1 MIARFLMW
9 LFCACRHKWDITE
22 EKDLQDTDGD
32 VIGRV
37 IYLQC
42 YKCGDV
48 SRRELGSK
56 PSRGAPYRF

>member
-9 LFCACRHKWDITE
+9 LFCVCRHKWNIIKQ
-22 EKDLQDTDGD
+22 KDLMDEAGD
-32 VIGRV
+32 KIGEV

-42 YKCGDV
+42 DKCGDV

-56 PSRGAPYRF
+56 PPRGAPYRF